1 MVQSVA
7 DVILDGAHIA
17 SPADL
22 DIDDVRR
29 YRVGRC
35 LLTTVYLED
44 IGLVGCVLKNGSFA
58 PANLISGKFRADS

>member
-1 MVQSVA
+1 MAQSVE
-7 DVILDGAHIA
+7 DEILDGGHLA

-22 DIDDVRR
+22 DINDDRR

-44 IGLVGCVLKNGSFA
+44 IGLVGCVPRNVCPCQLECEEKYE
-58 PANLISGKFRADS
+58 